1 MGQALFFKRRPR
13 VGDALAQCLLGT
25 GRRVPGDHVQAVGK
39 GAGNPAAADYA
50 ATQRGEGLD
59 LGDEGHISLL
69 K

>member
-1 MGQALFFKRRPR
+1 
-13 VGDALAQCLLGT
+13 
-25 GRRVPGDHVQAVGK
+25 VGK

-50 ATQRGEGLD
+50 ATQSGEGLD